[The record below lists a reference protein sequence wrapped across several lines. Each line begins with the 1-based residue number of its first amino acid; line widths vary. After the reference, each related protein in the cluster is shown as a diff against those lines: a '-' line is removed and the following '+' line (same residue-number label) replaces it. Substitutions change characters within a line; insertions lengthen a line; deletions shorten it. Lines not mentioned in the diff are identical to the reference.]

1 MNAYYRAD
9 RATSTLQP
17 MPIRRHFAR
26 TALALAFPLIIA
38 HNAAVA
44 AYDEEVIVSASPLEK
59 SHSDNTRPAAVLSGD
74 QLRTQATATLGETL
88 QGQLGVSSASF
99 GPGVGTPIIRGQQG
113 NRVKVMQD
121 NLDNLDAAN
130 SSGDHANTTEALLA
144 DRIEVLRGPQ
154 TLRYGS
160 GAIGGII
167 NIIDNRIPDQRLS
180 TSDEAVLE
188 GAVEVRHSS
197 VNDETASLLRF
208 DGGRGAFA
216 WHLDGLY
223 RDSANVDIPG
233 KADVHGGD
241 ETSDGFIDNSDSQA
255 SGGTLGASWIGD
267 RGFVGLSINTMENNY
282 GIPPGG
288 HEHHEEEHHEEEGH
302 EEEGQEEEEEAI
314 RIDMQQTRYD
324 VKAGLEK
331 PFAGI
336 ENLRLRLGY
345 VDYEHTELENG
356 VPGTTFDSDALEG
369 RLELVH
375 TPSGNWQGAFGLQV
389 LDRDFAA
396 VGDEAFIPATDTQS
410 IGVFVVEELNL
421 ERWLLELGARLE
433 HQSIDADTGA
443 SESHN
448 SLSLS
453 FATQL
458 RLSEQQHLN
467 LVLSRAQRAP
477 AIEELYSDGAHLAEQ
492 IFILGDENL
501 DRETSHNIEFGYSF
515 HGNEKYDGWEV
526 DVNLFYNDIEDFIYR
541 RNTQDEREELP
552 LFVYDQEDATYK
564 GAEAQVRIPLNQ
576 QFSVRLFGDY
586 VRAKLDRGGDVPR
599 VTPPRV
605 GAELLFEHNDWQAQL
620 RLVEVS
626 QQDHPGDFE
635 EKTDGYT
642 RLDLQLHHTFTWHDN
657 SAMVFVKGQN
667 LLDEEIRNAASILRE
682 SAPEAGRGFT
692 AGVRF
697 SF

>member
-1 MNAYYRAD
+1 MNTHYRAGHVIP
-9 RATSTLQP
+9 ALQSSSTRSRF
-17 MPIRRHFAR
+17 IRNALSL
-26 TALALAFPLIIA
+26 ALALASSTGFA
-38 HNAAVA
+38 T
-44 AYDEEVIVSASPLEK
+44 YDEELIVSASPLDK

-74 QLRTQATATLGETL
+74 QLRTQAAATLGETL
-88 QGQLGVSSASF
+88 QGQLGVSTASF

-130 SSGDHANTTEALLA
+130 ASGDHANATEALLA

-167 NIIDNRIPDQRLS
+167 NVIDNRIPDRRLS
-180 TSDEAVLE
+180 TTDEAVLE

-197 VNDETASLLRF
+197 VNDETASLLRL
-208 DGGRGAFA
+208 DGGQGALA

-223 RDSANVDIPG
+223 RDSANVEIPG
-233 KADVHGGD
+233 TADAHGGE

-255 SGGTLGASWIGD
+255 SGGTLGASWIGA
-267 RGFVGLSINTMENNY
+267 RGFVGFSINAMENNY

-288 HEHHEEEHHEEEGH
+288 HEHHEEEGH
-302 EEEGQEEEEEAI
+302 EEEDHEEEEETI

-324 VKAGLEK
+324 LKAGLEQ

-336 ENLRLRLGY
+336 DNLRLRLGY
-345 VDYEHTELENG
+345 VDYEHTELESG
-356 VPGTTFDSDALEG
+356 IAGTIFDSNALEG

-375 TPSGNWQGAFGLQV
+375 SPVGNWRGAFGLQA

-396 VGDEAFIPATDTQS
+396 IGEEAFIPATNTQS
-410 IGVFVVEELNL
+410 IGLFVVEELNL

-453 FATQL
+453 FASQW

-492 IFILGDENL
+492 IYILGDESL
-501 DRETSHNIEFGYSF
+501 DRETSHNIELGYSF
-515 HGNEKYDGWEV
+515 HGNPENYGWEI
-526 DVNLFYNDIEDFIYR
+526 DINLFYNDIEDFIYR
-541 RNTQDEREELP
+541 RNTDDELEELP

-564 GAEAQVRIPLNQ
+564 GAEAQVRIPLNRL
-576 QFSVRLFGDY
+576 FALRLFGDY
-586 VRAKLDRGGDVPR
+586 VRAQLDRGGDVPR

-605 GAELLFEHNDWQAQL
+605 GAELQYEHNDWQAQL

-626 QQDHPGDFE
+626 DQNHPGDFE
-635 EKTDGYT
+635 EETDGYT
-642 RLDLQLHHTFTWHDN
+642 RLDLQVHRTFTWRDN